1 MLTVTKIDENEDGSA
16 TVELDLDKETLRL
29 LVQEG
34 VISIL
39 RQTVEKEKA
48 YELRREAEIT
58 NSWSA

>member
-1 MLTVTKIDENEDGSA
+1 MLTVTNIDENEDGSA

-39 RQTVEKEKA
+39 QHVIEKEEA
-48 YELRREAEIT
+48 YELRREAEI
-58 NSWSA
+58 NKSWSA